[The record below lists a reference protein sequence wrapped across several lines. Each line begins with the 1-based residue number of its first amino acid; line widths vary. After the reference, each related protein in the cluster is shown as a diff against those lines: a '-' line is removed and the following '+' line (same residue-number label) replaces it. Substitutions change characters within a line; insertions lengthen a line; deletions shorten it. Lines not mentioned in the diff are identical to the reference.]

1 MVYHQTYRSIYA
13 YTLLIQ
19 GRTQSSNLYIYLGEV
34 NIIPMKVIPISVDKM
49 ESDVV
54 KIRKGGGN
62 LPRLRQETR
71 EFWDSF
77 YEGGGGMDVGLRFG

>member
-1 MVYHQTYRSIYA
+1 MYA

-19 GRTQSSNLYIYLGEV
+19 GWMQSSNLYIYLGEV

-62 LPRLRQETR
+62 LPRLRRETH
-71 EFWDSF
+71 EFWDSL
-77 YEGGGGMDVGLRFG
+77 YDKGGKWMWDYVLDRISEPS

>member
-1 MVYHQTYRSIYA
+1 
-13 YTLLIQ
+13 
-19 GRTQSSNLYIYLGEV
+19 
-34 NIIPMKVIPISVDKM
+34 MKVIPISVNKM

-62 LPRLRQETR
+62 LPRLRRETHK
-71 EFWDSF
+71 FWDLL